1 MNAIFFTLFLFVHS
15 IYYLNFIIQGIE
27 KFDRD
32 LSTLHPILAECHVQ
46 KSNLELSLI
55 QFANDISS
63 EAHVKVSSLH
73 TSEKKWFSEGKSVC
87 STTFVLV
94 QAQAS

>member
-1 MNAIFFTLFLFVHS
+1 MFAHS

-32 LSTLHPILAECHVQ
+32 LSTLHPILAECRVQ

-73 TSEKKWFSEGKSVC
+73 TSEKNGFLKEKFSLFNYICTSASTSKLGC
-87 STTFVLV
+87 SI
-94 QAQAS
+94 